1 MQEGGPSPTLG
12 VGWTNSLCG
21 GPEPPSMERMQPPA
35 QWSQKQG
42 ALSLGPLQTSA
53 GGGLPARGGGS
64 SSPASYYASFMGR
77 NFFLCCLVSC

>member
-35 QWSQKQG
+35 QWSQEQG

-53 GGGLPARGGGS
+53 GGGCLHGEGALPAQHLIMLPSWEETFS
-64 SSPASYYASFMGR
+64 SA
-77 NFFLCCLVSC
+77 VW